1 MRNPT
6 TIEPVPGRTDEM
18 IINMGPQHPATH
30 GVLKVVIGLD
40 GERITR
46 AVPHI
51 GFLHRNHEKIE
62 EARTYTQII
71 SYTDRMDYVS
81 GLQNELPFILAVEDL
96 LGVEVPPRA
105 KLIRTIFFELFRIA
119 SHLVWLGTGMLD
131 LGAITPFLYTFRD
144 REKILEI
151 TEKTAGARMLPNY
164 FTFGGV
170 RRDVHPDFFKD
181 VAAFLDFFETRLP
194 DYYALVLDSPVFQA
208 RAVGVGVLSKE
219 RAIARGASGPV
230 IRASGVP
237 YDVRKA
243 EPYDAYPELEFEIPT
258 REEGDVYARF
268 WVRFKEME
276 ESVKII
282 RQALEKV
289 PKTGPYKG
297 KVPPRVKPKPGARYR
312 AVEIARGHLGA
323 YVVSDGSEY
332 PARIKHRSPSFANL
346 QLIPDLFVGARFA
359 DAIAI
364 LSSLDPV
371 FGEVDR

>member
-1 MRNPT
+1 MRGPT
-6 TIEPVPGRTDEM
+6 QILPTDRADEM
-18 IINMGPQHPATH
+18 LINMGPQHPATH
-30 GVLKVVIGLD
+30 GVLKVVIGLE
-40 GERITR
+40 GERVTR

-62 EARTYTQII
+62 EARTYPQII
-71 SYTDRMDYVS
+71 TYTDRMDYVS

-96 LGVEVPPRA
+96 LGVEVPDRA
-105 KLIRTIFFELFRIA
+105 KYLRVIFFELYRLA

-131 LGAITPFLYTFRD
+131 FGAITPFLYTFRD
-144 REKILEI
+144 RERILEI
-151 TEKTAGARMLPNY
+151 VEKTAGARMLPNY

-181 VAAFLDFFETRLP
+181 VADFLDFFEKRLP

-208 RAVGVGVLSKE
+208 RAVGVGVLPKE

-230 IRASGVP
+230 LRASGVA

-243 EPYDAYPELEFEIPT
+243 EPYDAYPEIEFEVPV

-276 ESVKII
+276 ESIKII
-282 RQALEKV
+282 RQAIEKT
-289 PKTGPYKG
+289 PKVGPYKG
-297 KVPPRVKPKPGARYR
+297 KVPARMKVKGSRYR
-312 AVEIARGHLGA
+312 AVEISRGHLGA
-323 YVVSDGSEY
+323 HVVGDGTDRPY
-332 PARIKHRSPSFANL
+332 RIKHRSPSFANL
-346 QLIPDLFVGARFA
+346 QLIPDLLVGARFA